1 MAAGNE
7 LTLLWNDVLRATSAA
22 SFGAWVALA
31 LTRTE
36 AEAGTSSTKE
46 SAHPKQQQ
54 FWDRVWQ
61 RRVWL
66 TLLYVVA
73 CGIRATWPRQDGDR
87 VCLWDHPLSPALVGR
102 SLACCAEI
110 AFAALVCAALVRI
123 LESPAT
129 PRIASVILAA
139 NAVAQTCCNYSVV
152 TRDQRGHVI
161 EESIWTLSGI
171 AVVLMCANQ
180 LLMRGLRQPN
190 AGFLLLSVLG
200 GAVYTVFMVIID
212 VPMYVRRSMEDAAAG
227 RQFATISDGIV
238 EISRCRVISQADAY
252 WMAEMPWMSLYF
264 TVAVWASLW
273 LGFARVALAHTL
285 QPREKRA

>member
-22 SFGAWVALA
+22 SCGAWVALA

-36 AEAGTSSTKE
+36 VEADTNAAKSPARS
-46 SAHPKQQQ
+46 KQQL

-61 RRVWL
+61 QRVWL

-102 SLACCAEI
+102 SLACCAEF

-129 PRIASVILAA
+129 PRIASGILAA
-139 NAVAQTCCNYSVV
+139 NAVAQTCCNYSVI
-152 TRDQRGHVI
+152 TRDQRGHVL

-171 AVVLMCANQ
+171 SVVLMCANQ
-180 LLMRGLRQPN
+180 LLKRGLRQHSS
-190 AGFLLLSVLG
+190 GFLLLSVVG
-200 GAVYTVFMVIID
+200 GALYTVFMVTID

-227 RQFATISDGIV
+227 QQFATIADGLV
-238 EISRCRVISQADAY
+238 EISRCRVFSQADAY
-252 WMAEMPWMSLYF
+252 WAAEMPWMSLYF

-273 LGFARVALAHTL
+273 LGFARVAPAHAPM
-285 QPREKRA
+285 PRKKRA